1 MNLVEFPDDNLAID
15 PVKITSIK
23 QTDRTFRTE
32 NCGVECKSRE
42 SVTSTYGTRHYCDR
56 HDVWRHHTLITV
68 GKKEFTVK
76 RPFADVMLVLT
87 AHQLD
92 NADKSE

>member
-1 MNLVEFPDDNLAID
+1 MNLIEFTDDNIAFD
-15 PVKITSIK
+15 PDKITSIK
-23 QTDRTFRTE
+23 QSDYAHLQV
-32 NCGVECKSRE
+32 NCGKECPHKE
-42 SVTSTYGTRHYCDR
+42 TIEYTYDTRHYCKE
-56 HDVWRHHTLITV
+56 HDVWQYHTEIV
-68 GKKEFTVK
+68 VDGKEFTVR